1 MASSSGTFGFRN
13 PVPFPIVI
21 VNEGNAWDPS
31 FSRVEIPISG
41 LYFIHMSVGAPPGGS
56 VNHNFAISVGPS
68 VVFEINRV
76 STDHNGVDTL
86 SRTGLMDFSTG
97 TLLNVITDF
106 NTYSD
111 DGLLLT
117 FIGFFVQ

>member
-1 MASSSGTFGFRN
+1 
-13 PVPFPIVI
+13 
-21 VNEGNAWDPS
+21 
-31 FSRVEIPISG
+31 
-41 LYFIHMSVGAPPGGS
+41 MSVGAPPGGS

-117 FIGFFVQ
+117 FILFFVQ